1 MILKNEGRHE
11 ALADTTKEQMK
22 YIQYQMLTKLNG
34 CESKF
39 QTKYFIKKE
48 SVTALRNHMKK
59 MD

>member
-1 MILKNEGRHE
+1 
-11 ALADTTKEQMK
+11 
-22 YIQYQMLTKLNG
+22 MLTKLNG

-59 MD
+59 MDEFKSIEKFLIAELCFTVHCF